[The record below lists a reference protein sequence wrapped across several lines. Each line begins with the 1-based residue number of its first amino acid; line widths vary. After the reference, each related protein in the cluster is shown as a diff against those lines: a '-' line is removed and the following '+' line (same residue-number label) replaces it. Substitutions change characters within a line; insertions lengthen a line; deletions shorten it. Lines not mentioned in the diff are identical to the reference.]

1 MHPQSQVSITSV
13 DRVEAGA
20 SEHADDV
27 LAVEEPLQIRLQYKQ
42 HEKWQDEPLSITMRT
57 PGNDFELTAGFL
69 FAEAVINGM
78 DDIDRIRHCRK
89 VEVEEQGNVVIARL
103 APDILFDINK
113 LHRHFL
119 SNSSCGVCGRS
130 VIDAVRCRQ
139 DTLTLNA
146 SERIT
151 PGTILHMNE
160 ILEKHQTVF
169 RHTGGLH
176 ASALFDFQGNL
187 LLLREDIGRHNALD
201 KVVGAALFSHRMPL
215 ENALVFFSGRVSYEL
230 VQKALQAKIPIIVA
244 VGAPSSLAVKLADAG
259 GITLIGFLR
268 GNRFNI
274 YTHPERVFKQ

>member
-1 MHPQSQVSITSV
+1 
-13 DRVEAGA
+13 
-20 SEHADDV
+20 
-27 LAVEEPLQIRLQYKQ
+27 
-42 HEKWQDEPLSITMRT
+42 
-57 PGNDFELTAGFL
+57 
-69 FAEAVINGM
+69 M

-89 VEVEEQGNVVIARL
+89 VEEEQGNVVIVRL

-113 LHRHFL
+113 LHRHFF

-215 ENALVFFSGRVSYEL
+215 ENALVFLSGRVSYEL